1 MRWPNGRRRLGHSH
15 TTQLFMP
22 CWATRF
28 YEQDHRR
35 LRSRSTSVQ
44 RRFPRRTRWAVTI
57 WPGSSR
63 PLLMLQFAMEI
74 GQSSSRKRLSDSP
87 AAKIPITSEPLPLR
101 SLKLAI
107 SVRRKKLPGRLC
119 KEPRGGA
126 TPLWP
131 TRFRMKSHFM
141 SSACRITSKASALK
155 VKHLPRHA
163 QERDVYSIMPSQPT
177 KLRMSGMFER
187 SRLILP
193 TGKCNADRTEHGGA
207 PEIRGI
213 LLETTFVDD
222 ASLGC

>member
-1 MRWPNGRRRLGHSH
+1 MPQQGRVRQSH
-15 TTQLFMP
+15 DFRSESFQILRARPKGRPLIHFSAMGRQMSPITMP

-28 YEQDHRR
+28 YERDHRR
-35 LRSRSTSVQ
+35 LRSPSTSVQ

-107 SVRRKKLPGRLC
+107 SLRRKKLLGRLC
-119 KEPRGGA
+119 KQPRGGA

-131 TRFRMKSHFM
+131 ARFGMKSHFM
-141 SSACRITSKASALK
+141 NSACRITSKA
-155 VKHLPRHA
+155 R
-163 QERDVYSIMPSQPT
+163 
-177 KLRMSGMFER
+177 
-187 SRLILP
+187 
-193 TGKCNADRTEHGGA
+193 
-207 PEIRGI
+207 
-213 LLETTFVDD
+213 
-222 ASLGC
+222 